1 MSVAAFIDPAK
12 QEAFV
17 GQVLTNTSAAMVTTL
32 AALGDRLG
40 LFKTLAGSGPLT
52 SAEFASRAGIVER
65 YAREWLGG
73 MASAGYISYD
83 ADSRRFSL
91 PPEHAAALADEGGP
105 VFFGGLYEMLVSAS
119 SVVDRLA
126 EAFRSG
132 GGVPQSAYDVRFW
145 DGMERFSGAWY
156 DNLLVQQWLPA
167 MPDVERKLRQNAD
180 VADVGCGRGRAL
192 LRLAQAFPA
201 SRYVGYDAFGPSI
214 ERATTRA
221 REAGATDNLR
231 YEVRDAASDL
241 PGPFDVITTF
251 DVLHDAADPIGVLRS
266 IFRALKPDGIYVCL
280 DVNCGDTL
288 EKNTGPLGSMFH
300 GISILYCLTTSL
312 ASGGAGLGTLG
323 LHEHKLRELAVVVG
337 FREFRRVPIENP
349 FNNLYELRRG

>member
-83 ADSRRFSL
+83 ADTRRFAL

-167 MPDVERKLRQNAD
+167 MPDVERKLRQGAE

-201 SRYVGYDAFGPSI
+201 SRYVGYDAFGPSV
-214 ERATTRA
+214 ERATTLA
-221 REAGATDNLR
+221 REAGVADILR

-241 PGPFDVITTF
+241 PGLFDVITTF

-280 DVNCGDTL
+280 DVNCSDTL

-300 GISILYCLTTSL
+300 GISLLYCLTTSL

-323 LHEHKLRELAVVVG
+323 LHEHKLREFAVVVG

-349 FNNLYELRRG
+349 FNNLYELRRV